1 MFLSNNVTWGNNERG
16 IVGFV
21 LSLTNQ
27 TSERSIGPTCTHV
40 ANMFLRYFHFDAK
53 N

>member
-1 MFLSNNVTWGNNERG
+1 MFLSNNVTSSNNERG

-27 TSERSIGPTCTHV
+27 TSERSIGPTCGDV
-40 ANMFLRYFHFDAK
+40 AIMFHGYFQFDVG